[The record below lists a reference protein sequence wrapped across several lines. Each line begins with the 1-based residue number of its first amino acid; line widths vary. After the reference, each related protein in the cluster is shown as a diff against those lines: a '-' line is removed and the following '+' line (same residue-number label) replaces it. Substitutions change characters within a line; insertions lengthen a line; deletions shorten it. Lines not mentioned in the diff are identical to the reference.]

1 MNFLK
6 KLALVLTIVGALN
19 WGLVGI
25 FDLNLVTLIIK
36 SQMVVNTIYILIG
49 IASLFSIA
57 YFFDE
62 KTTHDL

>member
-25 FDLNLVTLIIK
+25 FGLNLVTLIIK